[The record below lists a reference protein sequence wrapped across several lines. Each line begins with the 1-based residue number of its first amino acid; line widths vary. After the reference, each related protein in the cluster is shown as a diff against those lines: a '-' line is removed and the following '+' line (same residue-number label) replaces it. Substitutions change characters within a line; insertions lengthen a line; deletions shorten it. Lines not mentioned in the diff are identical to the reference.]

1 MVNPIELETKRLRL
15 RQWRAEDREPF
26 AALNA
31 DPRVMACFPSTL
43 DRRASDTMADRCEAL
58 IARRGWG
65 FWALE
70 AKEGGRFIG
79 FVGLHVPELELPF
92 SPCVEIGWR
101 LAYSHWGRGLATE
114 AARAAL
120 RVGFEH
126 IGLTEIVSFTAVN
139 NARSRGVMHRLGMQ
153 PSNAT
158 FEHPAVPLGSPLRE
172 HVLYRLARESWLRSL

>member
-1 MVNPIELETKRLRL
+1 MVDLIELETERLRL

-31 DPRVMACFPSTL
+31 DPEVMAFFPSTL
-43 DRRASDTMADRCEAL
+43 DRCASDAIADRCEAL

-79 FVGLHVPELELPF
+79 FVGLHAPELELPF

-101 LAYSHWGRGLATE
+101 LAHAYWGRGLATE

-120 RVGFEH
+120 RVGFER
-126 IGLTEIVSFTAVN
+126 IGLAEIVSFTAVI
-139 NARSRGVMHRLGMQ
+139 NARSRGVMQRLGMQ
-153 PSNAT
+153 PSSAT

-172 HVLYRLARESWLRSL
+172 HVLYRLSRESWLRSL